1 MSLILIGLVVGLIL
15 GLFGAGGTILAV
27 PFLIFGLDMD
37 PKMAIPISM
46 FAVAVSS
53 IIGSISALINKQ
65 VRYRAASLM
74 AFFAMLIS
82 PFGILA
88 GQYLSKDPLM
98 IIFALLLMW
107 SGIKPLI
114 AKEEKDSPQHNPE
127 SEEMF
132 PCEINENTKRIR
144 WNTKCAQ
151 ALSFTGSITGFLS
164 GLLGVGGGFIIVPA
178 LKKFTNVH
186 LNNIFPT
193 SVAVIAIIASYNSF
207 IFLYKGLLNYHYGV
221 LFCVGTTLGMLV
233 SRYLNIN
240 TAKIDVGFSYFLII
254 IAMFLIIKTIWL

>member
-1 MSLILIGLVVGLIL
+1 MSLILIGIVVGLIL
-15 GLFGAGGTILAV
+15 GFFGAGGTILAV

-82 PFGILA
+82 PLGIMA

-114 AKEEKDSPQHNPE
+114 TKADKSPQHNAE

-132 PCEINENTKRIR
+132 PCEINENTKRIK
-144 WNTKCAQ
+144 WNTKCAR

-164 GLLGVGGGFIIVPA
+164 GLLGIGGGFIIVPG
-178 LKKFTNVH
+178 LKKFTNIH

-193 SVAVIAIIASYNSF
+193 SVAVIAIIASYNSV
-207 IFLYKGLLNYHYGV
+207 IFLYKGLLNFHYGV
-221 LFCVGTTLGMLV
+221 LFCIGTTLGMLV

-240 TAKIDVGFSYFLII
+240 TAKIDVGFSYFLIV
-254 IAMFLIIKTIWL
+254 IAMFLILKTIWL

>member
-1 MSLILIGLVVGLIL
+1 MSLILIGIVVGLIL
-15 GLFGAGGTILAV
+15 GFFGAGGTILAV

-82 PFGILA
+82 PYGILT

-114 AKEEKDSPQHNPE
+114 TKAEKSPQHNAE

-132 PCEINENTKRIR
+132 PCEINENTKRIK
-144 WNTKCAQ
+144 WNTKCAR

-164 GLLGVGGGFIIVPA
+164 GLLGIGGGFIIVPG
-178 LKKFTNVH
+178 LKKFTNIH

-193 SVAVIAIIASYNSF
+193 SVAVIAIIASYNSV
-207 IFLYKGLLNYHYGV
+207 IFLYKGLLNFHYGV
-221 LFCVGTTLGMLV
+221 LFCIGTTLGMLV

-240 TAKIDVGFSYFLII
+240 TAKIDVGFSYFLIV
-254 IAMFLIIKTIWL
+254 IAMFLILKTIWL

>member
-1 MSLILIGLVVGLIL
+1 MSLILIGIVVGLIL
-15 GLFGAGGTILAV
+15 GLFGAGATILAV
-27 PFLIFGLDMD
+27 PFLIFGLNMD

-98 IIFALLLMW
+98 ILFALLLMW

-233 SRYLNIN
+233 SRSLNIN
-240 TAKIDVGFSYFLII
+240 TAKIDIGFSYFLII

>member
-1 MSLILIGLVVGLIL
+1 MSLILIGIVVGLIL
-15 GLFGAGGTILAV
+15 GFFGAGGTILAV

-82 PFGILA
+82 PLGILA

-114 AKEEKDSPQHNPE
+114 TKPDKSPQHNAE

-132 PCEINENTKRIR
+132 PCEINENTKRIK
-144 WNTKCAQ
+144 WNTKCAR

-164 GLLGVGGGFIIVPA
+164 GLLGIGGGFIIVPR
-178 LKKFTNVH
+178 LKKFTNIH

-193 SVAVIAIIASYNSF
+193 SVAVIAIIASYNSV
-207 IFLYKGLLNYHYGV
+207 IFLYKGLLNFHYGV

-240 TAKIDVGFSYFLII
+240 TAKIDVGFSYFLIV
-254 IAMFLIIKTIWL
+254 IAMFLILKTIWL

>member
-1 MSLILIGLVVGLIL
+1 MSLILIGIVVGLIL
-15 GLFGAGGTILAV
+15 GFFGAGGTILAV

-82 PFGILA
+82 PYGILT

-114 AKEEKDSPQHNPE
+114 TKADKSPQHNAE

-132 PCEINENTKRIR
+132 PCEINENTKRIK
-144 WNTKCAQ
+144 WNTKCAR

-164 GLLGVGGGFIIVPA
+164 GLLGIGGGFIIVPR
-178 LKKFTNVH
+178 LKKFTNIH

-193 SVAVIAIIASYNSF
+193 SVAVIAIIASYNSV
-207 IFLYKGLLNYHYGV
+207 IFLYKGLLNFHYGV

-240 TAKIDVGFSYFLII
+240 TAKIDVGFSYFLIV
-254 IAMFLIIKTIWL
+254 IAMFLILKTIWL

>member
-46 FAVAVSS
+46 FAVAASS

-82 PFGILA
+82 PLGILA

-114 AKEEKDSPQHNPE
+114 TKAEKSPQHNAQ

-144 WNTKCAQ
+144 WNTKCAR

-178 LKKFTNVH
+178 LKKFTNIH

-193 SVAVIAIIASYNSF
+193 SVAVIAIIASYNSV
-207 IFLYKGLLNYHYGV
+207 IFLYKGLLNFHYGV

-240 TAKIDVGFSYFLII
+240 TAKIDVGFSYFLIV
-254 IAMFLIIKTIWL
+254 IAMFLILKTIWL